1 MRPALT
7 FFSAAALT
15 ILHVA
20 CAFAVESDRAPWL
33 QSKISEYE
41 RLAPANPPRAIL
53 RGTYQGKTVYYVTPT
68 CCDIPSEL
76 YDERGALLCYP
87 SGGFAGGD
95 GRCRTFSL
103 PASAPAV
110 WRDLRRAQP
119 SSGAGS
125 K

>member
-1 MRPALT
+1 MQPAHPFT
-7 FFSAAALT
+7 SVAALA
-15 ILHVA
+15 ILQVA
-20 CAFAVESDRAPWL
+20 CALPIEGDRAPWL

-41 RLAPANPPRAIL
+41 RLAPGNPPRAIL
-53 RGTYQGKTVYYVTPT
+53 RTTYEGKTVYYVTPT

-95 GRCRTFSL
+95 GRCPAFTL
-103 PASAPAV
+103 AASASAV
-110 WRDLRRAQP
+110 WRDQRP
-119 SSGAGS
+119 GWPTSGSGS